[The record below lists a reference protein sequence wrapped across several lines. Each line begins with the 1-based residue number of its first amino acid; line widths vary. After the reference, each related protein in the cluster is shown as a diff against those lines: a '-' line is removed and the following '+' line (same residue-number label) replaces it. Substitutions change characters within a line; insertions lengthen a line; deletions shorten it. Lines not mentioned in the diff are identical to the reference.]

1 MARKPPVA
9 YSGMDLEP
17 AEPPPSQTVE
27 TIDPVAAPRRGRP
40 PAGKTLR
47 EASAPV
53 MLYLH
58 PAGLKALK
66 RYALDQNTKVHSL
79 LWKRSTHGINFC
91 KSFIQPRGAAWRARF
106 ASRPQAVLEDQL
118 LRQGE

>member
-1 MARKPPVA
+1 MARKPPAA

-17 AEPPPSQTVE
+17 AEPPPSLTVE
-27 TIDPVAAPRRGRP
+27 TIGAVAAPKRGRP
-40 PAGKTLR
+40 PAAKTLR

-79 LWKRSTHGINFC
+79 LLEAVEAWFKAHGLREPVRVTTT
-91 KSFIQPRGAAWRARF
+91 QPASGEGA
-106 ASRPQAVLEDQL
+106 
-118 LRQGE
+118 